1 MSGTAGGALGGKC
14 AGGATHPS
22 GGGILH
28 RTLIVF
34 SKFLTSRSVR
44 LDANNKSNP
53 MSCMTLPAS
62 QRQEMNVGAQR
73 LRTQDHGG
81 PPLSTGYRWLF
92 SICPAMVKDSQI
104 Q

>member
-1 MSGTAGGALGGKC
+1 MRGGAPPIHQ
-14 AGGATHPS
+14 AGVYYRA
-22 GGGILH
+22 
-28 RTLIVF
+28 LIVF

-81 PPLSTGYRWLF
+81 PPLATGNRWLF
-92 SICPAMVKDSQI
+92 LICPAMVKDSQI